1 MLFVD
6 ESLDQWSHECPKQKA
21 QNLLPTT
28 FLAEDQTYVNGRNA
42 FFLFIIPTSASCFAT
57 PDIIHSFICWTST
70 CLHLVTHLLETFVPI
85 HCSPVGYSFTEP
97 LTVSSVMFTLISY
110 TQLLTHQRHPR
121 LLWSSIL
128 IYSHLL
134 FAHLMNKHLQHSLS
148 RYSHQF
154 IHHTYLFLHHSFINT
169 YPPFLSFNTYYPL
182 PNLSLLYMYL
192 HLLNAHSLISSML
205 HTLSSIIQISVH
217 SAYLCFWRSS
227 SIMHPSTSI
236 HPFIHGTNPF

>member
-1 MLFVD
+1 MEEMLF
-6 ESLDQWSHECPKQKA
+6 SLS
-21 QNLLPTT
+21 
-28 FLAEDQTYVNGRNA
+28 
-42 FFLFIIPTSASCFAT
+42 IIPTSASCFAT

-110 TQLLTHQRHPR
+110 TQPLTHQRHPR

-148 RYSHQF
+148 RHSHQF
-154 IHHTYLFLHHSFINT
+154 IHHTYLLLHHSFINT

-205 HTLSSIIQISVH
+205 YTLSSIIQISVH
-217 SAYLCFWRSS
+217 SANFASEDPHPLCTLQLVSTPLSMVQTCFRLS
-227 SIMHPSTSI
+227 PSTLCI
-236 HPFIHGTNPF
+236 HCQQSWSL